1 MSQVLVTQGT
11 DEGLYVLIVRNVS
24 VVLLFC
30 LNFVLL
36 FRMGD
41 FQQLDQD
48 FYQTGYYIDDQ
59 GQPVAYYETYNSPNP
74 AYYNE

>member
-1 MSQVLVTQGT
+1 M
-11 DEGLYVLIVRNVS
+11 
-24 VVLLFC
+24 LFC
-30 LNFVLL
+30 LNFVPL

-59 GQPVAYYETYNSPNP
+59 GQPVAYYETYNSQSP